1 MKAVK
6 TVVKAFGALL
16 LVAIVASALLVGAA
30 LWFGTPLD
38 HTVVHIDDSSVQI
51 ADLGIGHG
59 LLAVAGVALA
69 CAIVLLVVPLAV
81 LLPLALAAI
90 GVTVALAIAAAV
102 LGVVF
107 SPLILVIALIWWA
120 LRRHR
125 HDGTP
130 PAPPAQTEPQTP
142 ATIAG

>member
-1 MKAVK
+1 MRALKVMF
-6 TVVKAFGALL
+6 KAFGALL

-30 LWFGTPLD
+30 LWFGTPMD
-38 HTVVHIDDSSVQI
+38 HAVIHIDDSSLQI
-51 ADLGIGHG
+51 ADLGAGQW
-59 LLAVAGVALA
+59 LLAIGGIALA

-81 LLPLALAAI
+81 LLPLALAAV

-107 SPLILVIALIWWA
+107 SPLILVVALIWWA
-120 LRRHR
+120 LRRNR
-125 HDGTP
+125 RAEA
-130 PAPPAQTEPQTP
+130 PAPASPPPQTP